1 MGKEAKYV
9 VRFTDE
15 ERQTLQQLVAGP
27 RVARDK
33 ALRARM
39 LRKTDVDGPGW
50 SAGQIAEA
58 FEVGIST
65 LPRLRQR
72 VVEDGLEAAL
82 HRQPLARTTPRT
94 LDGAQEARLVAIAWS
109 QAPAG
114 RTSWTLHLLADKLV
128 ELAIVDS
135 ICLETVRKTL
145 KQTTASPG

>member
-1 MGKEAKYV
+1 MGKEATYV

-15 ERQTLQQLVAGP
+15 ERQTLQPLVAGP

-39 LRKTDVDGPGW
+39 LLKTDVDGPGW

-72 VVEDGLEAAL
+72 VVEERLDLRANWFEGGFASGAFVITGIARDRDFQAGDGDFG
-82 HRQPLARTTPRT
+82 LAE
-94 LDGAQEARLVAIAWS
+94 Q
-109 QAPAG
+109 
-114 RTSWTLHLLADKLV
+114 H
-128 ELAIVDS
+128 
-135 ICLETVRKTL
+135 RKTSAL
-145 KQTTASPG
+145 IVGFE